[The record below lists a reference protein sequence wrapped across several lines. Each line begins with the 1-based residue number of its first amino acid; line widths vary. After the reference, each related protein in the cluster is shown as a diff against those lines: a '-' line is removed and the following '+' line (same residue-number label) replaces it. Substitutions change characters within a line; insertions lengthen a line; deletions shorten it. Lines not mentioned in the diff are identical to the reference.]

1 MSKKKKL
8 DGRTIIF
15 NVINYSIFG
24 IFTLICIFPIYYIF
38 INTISDNDLVTKGL
52 ILFWP
57 KGVHLGN
64 YAEIFKISGLGRAA
78 LISVIRTIVG
88 TALTVLCSAFLGYAF
103 SRREMWHRKF
113 WYRFVVV
120 TMYFNAGIIPTYIN
134 YKNLH
139 LLNTFWV
146 YVIPGMVSAFYLI
159 LFKTFVESIPA
170 SLEESAEL
178 DGAGY
183 LTIFTKIIM
192 PLSKPIIATISVF
205 AAVNQWNSF
214 MDTLLYVT
222 DQKLFTLQ
230 YLLQQYLKQ
239 VTALANVLSSAMSV
253 GVDIDPSKMLS
264 ASSVRMT
271 IAMVVIIPILFVY
284 PFFQRYFVKGL
295 MVGAVKG

>member
-113 WYRFVVV
+113 WYRFVIV

-183 LTIFTKIIM
+183 LIIFTKIIM

>member
-52 ILFWP
+52 ILFLP

-113 WYRFVVV
+113 WYRFVIV

-183 LTIFTKIIM
+183 LIIFTKIIM